1 MKLLFEEEAAGCRC
15 LYCDSPIY
23 GRTDK
28 KYCNASCKD
37 KYNNIIKHRRN
48 KMHMAVKK
56 TLEKNY
62 SILVKLLNADIKSA
76 RLDELDALGF
86 NTLYCTYTIGL
97 KNNRIFHC
105 YDIQYQMSKNRIFNI
120 SYL

>member
-1 MKLLFEEEAAGCRC
+1 MQ
-15 LYCDSPIY
+15 S
-23 GRTDK
+23 
-28 KYCNASCKD
+28 
-37 KYNNIIKHRRN
+37 
-48 KMHMAVKK
+48 AVKK

-62 SILVKLLNADIKSA
+62 SILVHLLNADIKSA

-105 YDIQYQMSKNRIFNI
+105 YDIQYQMSKSRIFNI
-120 SYL
+120 TYL